1 MVNATDNA
9 TPTPIQKTGEPL
21 QRLYAKLAFIHSKVN
36 LMIADRETRGRTHM
50 YDDGGGMG
58 GRVPVSVDI
67 FSLAV
72 EDDMLAKPFALNPS
86 KTDVMNVFT

>member
-1 MVNATDNA
+1 VVNATDNA

-21 QRLYAKLAFIHSKVN
+21 QRLYAKLAFKGKLDDSIH
-36 LMIADRETRGRTHM
+36 RETRGETHI
-50 YDDGGGMG
+50 YDDVGGMG
-58 GRVPVSVDI
+58 GSVPVPVDI
-67 FSLAV
+67 FSLPV